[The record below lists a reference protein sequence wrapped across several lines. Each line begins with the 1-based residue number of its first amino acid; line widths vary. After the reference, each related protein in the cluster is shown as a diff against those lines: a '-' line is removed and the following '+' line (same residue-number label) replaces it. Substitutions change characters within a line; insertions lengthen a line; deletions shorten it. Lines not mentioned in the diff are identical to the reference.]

1 VLRSLLKANKVVK
14 EIDRCYRCDVWWWC
28 WM

>member
-1 VLRSLLKANKVVK
+1 VRSLLKANKVVK
-14 EIDRCYRCDVWWWC
+14 EIDRRCRCDVWWWC